1 MLRIR
6 RVKPIQGYR
15 VQLTLTNGDVVE
27 RDLEAVLWG
36 PVFAEL
42 RADLSKFQ
50 KIRVSNGTIMW
61 PGNLDF
67 DPETVIWGRNR
78 PTDPAARPPG
88 FLALGR

>member
-6 RVKPIQGYR
+6 KVKPIKDYR
-15 VQLTLTNGDVVE
+15 IQLTLTNGDIVE
-27 RDLEAVLWG
+27 RDLQAVLWG

-42 RADLSKFQ
+42 RADPGKFQ
-50 KIRVSNGTIMW
+50 KIRVAHGTIVW

-67 DPETVIWGRNR
+67 DPETIIWGRDR
-78 PTDPAARPPG
+78 PTDPATRPPE

>member
-15 VQLTLTNGDVVE
+15 IQLTLTNGDVVE

-42 RADLSKFQ
+42 RADQSKFQ
-50 KIRVSNGTIMW
+50 KIRVSHGTIVW

-78 PTDPAARPPG
+78 PTSTAARPPE